1 MKILNRWTLSIIF
14 ENDKETIRE
23 TVQDANLRGADLRG
37 ANLRGANLK
46 DANLKDA
53 NLSDANLRDANLSDA
68 NLRGAD
74 LSDADLR
81 GADLSDADLKDA
93 NLSDANL
100 RDANLRGADL
110 KDADLSD
117 ADLSDADLRGAYGNR
132 KELKTM
138 QIETYSIS
146 FTKDILQIGCRRFLI
161 EEWKKLDDE
170 TINKMDSNALTF
182 WNKWKQFI
190 FTAIELS
197 FGDNNE

>member
-23 TVQDANLRGADLRG
+23 TVQDADLRGANLSDADLKDANLKDANLRDANLRGADLRDANLRG
-37 ANLRGANLK
+37 ANLRGANL
-46 DANLKDA
+46 
-53 NLSDANLRDANLSDA
+53 RDA

-81 GADLSDADLKDA
+81 GANLKD
-93 NLSDANL
+93 
-100 RDANLRGADL
+100 
-110 KDADLSD
+110 
-117 ADLSDADLRGAYGNR
+117 AYGNR

-146 FTKDILQIGCRRFLI
+146 FTKDILQIGCKRFLI